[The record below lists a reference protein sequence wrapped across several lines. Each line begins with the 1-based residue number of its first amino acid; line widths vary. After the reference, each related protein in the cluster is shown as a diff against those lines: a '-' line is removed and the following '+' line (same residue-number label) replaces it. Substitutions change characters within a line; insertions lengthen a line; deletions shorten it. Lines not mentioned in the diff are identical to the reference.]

1 MLGLPLYDAYTASMP
16 NQSTYIAS
24 TSFGMI
30 VLLIQGLFGIC
41 LVVFG
46 CQQKR
51 WS

>member
-1 MLGLPLYDAYTASMP
+1 LA
-16 NQSTYIAS
+16 
-24 TSFGMI
+24 